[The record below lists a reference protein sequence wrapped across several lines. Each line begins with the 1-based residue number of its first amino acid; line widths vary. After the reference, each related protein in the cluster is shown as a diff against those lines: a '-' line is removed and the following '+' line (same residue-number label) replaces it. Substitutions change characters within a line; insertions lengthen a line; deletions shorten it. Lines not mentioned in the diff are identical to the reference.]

1 MADNVVLY
9 SLLAAFSNGEVRFN
23 NSFVWFVFFGHLNDL
38 VLAVVLSFFCCFDR
52 GEKQR
57 ECQSTLKTNFMV
69 CVSSSVFWPH
79 AFSSL

>member
-38 VLAVVLSFFCCFDR
+38 VLAVVLSFFLLF
-52 GEKQR
+52 
-57 ECQSTLKTNFMV
+57 
-69 CVSSSVFWPH
+69 
-79 AFSSL
+79 